1 MTITRSLVAVNPQ
14 APANRVM
21 YDYHERTNKVNDSVD
36 QTAIHF
42 SMEGDYVHT
51 TSNEFRTQEQIEG
64 VRKAMFN
71 KYRADAEKEEPGSG
85 KNVEG
90 KR

>member
-21 YDYHERTNKVNDSVD
+21 YDYHERNNKMNDGID

-42 SMEGDYVHT
+42 SMDGDFIHT
-51 TSNEFRTQEQIEG
+51 TSNEFKIQEQIYE

-71 KYRADAEKEEPGSG
+71 KYRA
-85 KNVEG
+85 
-90 KR
+90 